1 MKKEVRTFCFDE
13 ELQIEAYRFEKILH
27 PFPNHFHD
35 HYVVGFIREGKRKM
49 SCGNKQY
56 ELEPGDITLFNPG
69 QNHACLPVSDLTMNY
84 YGLNINPLVMEKLVE
99 EITGTAYLPSFTQ
112 PLISDTELHCHIYH
126 INEMIMEGS
135 EEFEKE
141 ELLLCLISLL
151 IEKYSQP
158 FSEEMTECLDE
169 IESACRF
176 IEDNYAAHMTLDD
189 ICKAAALSKSTL
201 LRAFTRTKGITPYR
215 YLETIRINRAK
226 ELLEQGVSPIDTAIQ
241 TGFSDQSHFN
251 RFFRLFIGVTP
262 GVYRDIF
269 EKRG

>member
-49 SCGNKQY
+49 SCGNKEY

-69 QNHACLPVSDLTMNY
+69 QNHACLPISDLTMNY
-84 YGLNINPLVMEKLVE
+84 YGLNISPLVMEKLVE

-112 PLISDTELHCHIYH
+112 PLVSDTELHCHIYH

-141 ELLLCLISLL
+141 ELLICMISLL

-158 FSEEMTECLDE
+158 FSEE
-169 IESACRF
+169 
-176 IEDNYAAHMTLDD
+176 
-189 ICKAAALSKSTL
+189 
-201 LRAFTRTKGITPYR
+201 
-215 YLETIRINRAK
+215 ET
-226 ELLEQGVSPIDTAIQ
+226 
-241 TGFSDQSHFN
+241 
-251 RFFRLFIGVTP
+251 
-262 GVYRDIF
+262 
-269 EKRG
+269 

>member
-1 MKKEVRTFCFDE
+1 
-13 ELQIEAYRFEKILH
+13 
-27 PFPNHFHD
+27 
-35 HYVVGFIREGKRKM
+35 
-49 SCGNKQY
+49 
-56 ELEPGDITLFNPG
+56 
-69 QNHACLPVSDLTMNY
+69 
-84 YGLNINPLVMEKLVE
+84 
-99 EITGTAYLPSFTQ
+99 
-112 PLISDTELHCHIYH
+112 
-126 INEMIMEGS
+126 MEGS

-151 IEKYSQP
+151 IERYSQP
-158 FSEEMTECLDE
+158 VCEEERECLDE
-169 IESACRF
+169 IASACQF
-176 IEDNYAAHMTLDD
+176 IEGNYALHMTLDD

-226 ELLEQGVSPIDTAIQ
+226 ELLEQGVSPIDTAVQ

-251 RFFRLFIGVTP
+251 RFFRQFIGVTP